1 MLMCRSLSLEKIK
14 CFTYFYRVV
23 TCITALTFFAPTVPL
38 LAVSAS
44 GSALAPKSTFK
55 GKAPLFPKPPLFTQ
69 EKLLAGTLLWDE
81 FTAMNHG
88 KRPAVIDLSG
98 DEDAARKQFGMQIQN
113 LPDTQLVYLTLE
125 VKTTEL
131 DKMDKDPMRPRDVTR
146 HIVVVDSAGVLKK
159 NIRDILKGR
168 GRLNE
173 FHFYLNFGEY
183 RAVRNVHLYRISL
196 DKKWKSMK
204 RLQGKGLMTVPLD
217 RIADIIK
224 TKYPNYTLT
233 AYASNR
239 PAIKHFFESRGM
251 HPQFAT
257 RIFDRERREKIYYMI
272 QSYEGYGAAKQDMLI
287 AELPRRAPR
296 KTVVL
301 PLPAP
306 NGQLKEPVMQDR
318 RKMLEQEIKGMG
330 VLGNSA

>member
-1 MLMCRSLSLEKIK
+1 MLIRRSLEKIK
-14 CFTYFYRVV
+14 CFTYFYRLVA
-23 TCITALTFFAPTVPL
+23 CITSLTFLAPPAPL
-38 LAVSAS
+38 LAVSS
-44 GSALAPKSTFK
+44 GRSALAPKSVFK
-55 GKAPLFPKPPLFTQ
+55 GKVSLFPKPPLFTQ

-81 FTAMNHG
+81 FASMNHG
-88 KRPAVIDLSG
+88 KRPAVINLSG
-98 DEDAARKQFGMQIQN
+98 DEDSARKQFGMQVKN
-113 LPDTQLVYLTLE
+113 LPDTQLVCLTLE

-131 DKMDKDPMRPRDVTR
+131 NKIDKDPMRPRGVTR

-173 FHFYLNFGEY
+173 FHFYLNFGVY
-183 RAVRNVHLYRISL
+183 RADRNVHLYRISL
-196 DKKWKSMK
+196 GKKWKSLK

-224 TKYPNYTLT
+224 TNYPNYTLT

-272 QSYEGYGAAKQDMLI
+272 QSYEGYGADKKDMLI
-287 AELPRRAPR
+287 AQLPRRAQR

-301 PLPAP
+301 PLPAAS
-306 NGQLKEPVMQDR
+306 GQLKGPVLQDR
-318 RKMLEQEIKGMG
+318 KKMLEQEIKGMG